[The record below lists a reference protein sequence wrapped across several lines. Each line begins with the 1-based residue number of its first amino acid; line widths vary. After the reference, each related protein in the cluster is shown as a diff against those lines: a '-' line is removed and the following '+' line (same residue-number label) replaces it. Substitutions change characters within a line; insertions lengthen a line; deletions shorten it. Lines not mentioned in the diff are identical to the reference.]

1 MAQVGVDVDGNS
13 EPPKPDFVWDAES
26 AFGDDRY
33 MFRVADADGDVLVFF
48 TAVEEGHGTMA
59 TFSLASARFLAN
71 TLPTAL
77 TALSDWLERQD
88 MERFSGPIHTW
99 ADVAPGTGRIGGSSA
114 APKGGAAPAA
124 RPKGADGRP
133 ARQGAPWTAEE
144 KERVKRL
151 HQEGQAV
158 AEIASA
164 VQRSELAIEKRLEAL
179 GLPAVDSG
187 GNAA

>member
-13 EPPKPDFVWDAES
+13 GRGKADFVWDVEAAS
-26 AFGDDRY
+26 GDDRY
-33 MFRVADADGDVLVFF
+33 MFRVADSDGDVLVFF
-48 TAVEEGHGTMA
+48 SAVEEGQGTLA

-77 TALSDWLERQD
+77 SALSDWLERQE

-99 ADVAPGTGRIGGSSA
+99 ADVPPGTGRISSPSA
-114 APKGGAAPAA
+114 TPKGGGAAAA
-124 RPKGADGRP
+124 RSKGKAGRP

-151 HQEGQAV
+151 HQEGQAI

-179 GLPAVDSG
+179 GLAT
-187 GNAA
+187 AATS